1 MVILR
6 PRECD
11 TEINTDGEEEEQEED
26 EGEEEG
32 EEVIESAGQNGEVT
46 IPGKRTQ
53 KGDSAPA
60 SVPVGGVDWS
70 SLQLRRYPR
79 RLQGKAGCLR
89 RPPQV
94 VVHAYR
100 VNISDS

>member
-1 MVILR
+1 MVVLR

-11 TEINTDGEEEEQEED
+11 TEIYTAGEEEVEEEEDGEEEEK
-26 EGEEEG
+26 GEEEEG
-32 EEVIESAGQNGEVT
+32 DEVIEVA

-53 KGDSAPA
+53 KGDSAPG

-70 SLQLRRYPR
+70 SLQLRRHPR

-89 RPPQV
+89 RLPQV
-94 VVHAYR
+94 VLQAYR
-100 VNISDS
+100 GKIYNT